1 MQNYYLPLKAPNPLP
16 ASGVDV
22 VTFKVWKNTLVA
34 HIQQDANHF
43 NFMPGGR
50 YSTWQARSSGP
61 YFGSLDD
68 EDPDKKS
75 LDEKRNGAPPTISA
89 TQYTAKIEELLN
101 KRNAQVAK
109 FITHIATLVHSTE
122 HDDVTNE
129 STSLEWIFSYLQRHY
144 GIETKGANFMKI
156 SEHIFKKGTPYQT
169 FYKQYRASFLDNLRK
184 KNDKV
189 MFKNGTLLTED
200 EQLSPS
206 FENAI
211 VLWTLEKIDPRLP
224 AKVKKN
230 YGHQM
235 TGNVTLRDIQPV
247 VFENIADML
256 EELDNSPTT
265 SKAFAIRSSDET
277 VMDLNAIVPRGR
289 GGQSFRGRRGDSR
302 GNGSNRSFVNRNQGR
317 LHQNITTDKFCRI
330 CNLAGSDPR
339 IYTSHEIGNCTRLT
353 IKDLESLRKAFT
365 LNGMILGEEESEEP
379 AYFLQPG
386 WDDEEAQSLDS
397 STHNQD

>member
-1 MQNYYLPLKAPNPLP
+1 
-16 ASGVDV
+16 
-22 VTFKVWKNTLVA
+22 
-34 HIQQDANHF
+34 
-43 NFMPGGR
+43 
-50 YSTWQARSSGP
+50 
-61 YFGSLDD
+61 
-68 EDPDKKS
+68 
-75 LDEKRNGAPPTISA
+75 
-89 TQYTAKIEELLN
+89 
-101 KRNAQVAK
+101 
-109 FITHIATLVHSTE
+109 
-122 HDDVTNE
+122 
-129 STSLEWIFSYLQRHY
+129 
-144 GIETKGANFMKI
+144 
-156 SEHIFKKGTPYQT
+156 
-169 FYKQYRASFLDNLRK
+169 
-184 KNDKV
+184 

-265 SKAFAIRSSDET
+265 SKAFAIRSSDKT

-317 LHQNITTDKFCRI
+317 LQQNITTDKFCRI

-353 IKDLESLRKAFT
+353 IKDLESLRKALT